1 MKINYLFIPA
11 VLALLLISGMPVF
24 GERPDDD
31 PRLKVEPP
39 ALVDKTEFL
48 YAAGDF
54 FLAGQPGK
62 ETLDSLYSVGVKM
75 VINIRTAEEIDT
87 HTAQDYDEGAYL
99 SDMGLDYVNVPIGGT
114 AGFTPEA
121 IAAIDDAIKKTRGKV
136 LIHCRSAG
144 RATLAWM
151 AWLIR
156 FDGYT
161 IDQAVELGKKAQFS
175 FPLEDLLGYN
185 ISMEK
190 ADRE

>member
-1 MKINYLFIPA
+1 MKINFLRDS
-11 VLALLLISGMPVF
+11 VLLVLLLITAIPLPGKQSDG
-24 GERPDDD
+24 D
-31 PRLKVEPP
+31 PGLKVEPP
-39 ALVDKTEFL
+39 VLLDKSESL

-54 FLAGQPGK
+54 FLAGQPEK
-62 ETLDSLYSVGVKM
+62 ETFDSLFSAGLKM
-75 VINIRTAEEIDT
+75 VINIRTEEEMEA
-87 HTAQDYDEGAYL
+87 HTAEAYDEKEYVKAI
-99 SDMGLDYVNVPIGGT
+99 GLDYVHVPIGGS

-121 IAAIDDAIKKTRGKV
+121 IAAINDAIKKSRGKV

-175 FPLEDLLGYN
+175 FPLEDLLGYGVT
-185 ISMEK
+185 MKK
-190 ADRE
+190 AGKK